1 MEFSFVE
8 MWEKMG
14 LLAKGVNILLVVMS
28 LWSLGVIIERFI
40 TYSAASGQSL
50 SFVLALREFM
60 TKGNVAGAV
69 NAAKEHKK
77 SPIAKVMHAGLS
89 EYAQGLEA
97 RRMTGPRE
105 VGDFDMVDA
114 VNRALERV
122 KERETSNLRRGLG
135 SLATIASAAPFV
147 GLFGTVVGVINAF
160 QALKQ
165 GGGLDVI
172 GPGISEAL
180 VTTAV
185 GLAVAVPALWLFNYF
200 TGRVDNFVVDMNDV
214 SSEFVDFVLKEGRG
228 GSESGAGLRNAS

>member
-1 MEFSFVE
+1 MGDFSFVE

-14 LLAKGVNILLVVMS
+14 LLAKGVNVFLIIMS
-28 LWSLGVIIERFI
+28 LYSLGVIIERLLTF
-40 TYSAASGQSL
+40 SAGSRQSL
-50 SFVLALREFM
+50 SYVLALRDFM
-60 TKGNVAGAV
+60 NKGNVQGAIA
-69 NAAKEHKK
+69 AAKEHNK
-77 SPIAKVMHAGLS
+77 SPIAKVMHAGLT
-89 EYAQGLEA
+89 EYSQGLEA
-97 RRMTGPRE
+97 RRLTGPRE

-135 SLATIASAAPFV
+135 GLATIASAAPFV

-160 QALKQ
+160 QALKG

-185 GLAVAVPALWLFNYF
+185 GLGVAVPAAMLFNYF
-200 TGRVDNFVVDMNDV
+200 TGRVEHFVVDMNDV
-214 SSEFVDFVLKEGRG
+214 SSEFLDFVLKEGRSSE
-228 GSESGAGLRNAS
+228 GSSLRNAS